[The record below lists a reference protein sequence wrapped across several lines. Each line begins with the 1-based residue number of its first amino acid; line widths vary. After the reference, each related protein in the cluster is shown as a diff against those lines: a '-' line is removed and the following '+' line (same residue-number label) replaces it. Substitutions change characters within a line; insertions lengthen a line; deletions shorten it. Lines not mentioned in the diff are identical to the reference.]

1 MVNIPSEVYW
11 LGVGIYRILSL
22 QKEYSCHSFAS
33 KVLTIVIHIAYDKV
47 CLQYDNMRWYSSWY
61 DNWNYCLPDEDI
73 VVIYA

>member
-11 LGVGIYRILSL
+11 IGVGIYRILSL

-33 KVLTIVIHIAYDKV
+33 KVLTIVIYIAYDKV

-61 DNWNYCLPDEDI
+61 DNWNYCLPDEYI
-73 VVIYA
+73 VVNSA